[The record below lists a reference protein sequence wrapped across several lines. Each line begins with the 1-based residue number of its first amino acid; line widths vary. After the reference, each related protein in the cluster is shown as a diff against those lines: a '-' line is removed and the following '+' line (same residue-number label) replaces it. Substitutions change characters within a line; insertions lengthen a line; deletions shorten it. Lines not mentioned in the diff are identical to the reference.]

1 MLMVCLSVCLSVSL
15 SLSLCAH
22 AQYLRKR
29 IEEHFEDVKEATETQ
44 DEPRLP
50 SDLADWAVGLCDEVC
65 GLVREVPPSLK
76 TKLAPVHRYLSHF
89 GERLR

>member
-1 MLMVCLSVCLSVSL
+1 MRSVCLPL
-15 SLSLCAH
+15 SAH

-50 SDLADWAVGLCDEVC
+50 SDLADWAVVLCDEVC

-76 TKLAPVHRYLSHF
+76 TKLSPVHRYLSHF

>member
-1 MLMVCLSVCLSVSL
+1 MVCLSVSL
-15 SLSLCAH
+15 CRPLSAH

-50 SDLADWAVGLCDEVC
+50 SDLADWAVVLCDEVC

-76 TKLAPVHRYLSHF
+76 MKLAPVHRYLSHF

>member
-1 MLMVCLSVCLSVSL
+1 MAMLMVLSVSCLSLSVSL
-15 SLSLCAH
+15 SAH

-50 SDLADWAVGLCDEVC
+50 SDLADWAVVLCDEVC

-76 TKLAPVHRYLSHF
+76 TKLSPVHRYLSHF

>member
-1 MLMVCLSVCLSVSL
+1 MLMVCLSVSL

-50 SDLADWAVGLCDEVC
+50 SDLADWAVVLCDEVC

-76 TKLAPVHRYLSHF
+76 TKLSPVHRYLSHF

>member
-1 MLMVCLSVCLSVSL
+1 MLMVCLSL
-15 SLSLCAH
+15 SLSVCVCAH

-50 SDLADWAVGLCDEVC
+50 SDLADWAVVLCDEVC

-76 TKLAPVHRYLSHF
+76 TKLSPVHRYLSHF